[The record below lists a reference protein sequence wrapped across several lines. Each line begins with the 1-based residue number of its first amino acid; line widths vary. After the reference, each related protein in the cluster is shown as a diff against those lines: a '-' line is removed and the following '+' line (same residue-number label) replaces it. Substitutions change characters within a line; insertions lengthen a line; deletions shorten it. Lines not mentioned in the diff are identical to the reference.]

1 MARGRVASSRPAL
14 IVMSFEPEEIRLIV
28 QGVIFLVLSIC
39 VHEYGHAIVADKLG
53 DGLPRRQGRTTL
65 NPMAH
70 ADPIGTFAFPL
81 VSLVMTHG
89 ASIGFGWGK
98 PVMVNPT
105 SFTRKLQMRT
115 AHMMVAAAGPA
126 MNIILGVIITV
137 AHLVAAKQ
145 GYATTG
151 PARMAFISAGMLNF
165 GLAVFNCI
173 PAAPLDGGAIL
184 EGLLP
189 QKYVPKYQ
197 ELSVYG
203 PFVLMG
209 FIMIPPLRN
218 ALGHVAYSFYYH
230 WCNLIGLADRIYL
243 ITP

>member
-1 MARGRVASSRPAL
+1 
-14 IVMSFEPEEIRLIV
+14 MSFEPEEIRLIF
-28 QGVIFLVLSIC
+28 QGIIFLVLSIC

-81 VSLVMTHG
+81 VSLVVTHG

-105 SFTRKLQMRT
+105 SFTRKLKMRT
-115 AHMMVAAAGPA
+115 SHMMVAAAGPA
-126 MNIILGVIITV
+126 MNIILGIIITTV
-137 AHLVAAKQ
+137 HLIASKQ
-145 GYATTG
+145 GLISS
-151 PARMAFISAGMLNF
+151 PAAHQAFIAAGMLNF
-165 GLAVFNCI
+165 GLAGFNCI

-189 QKYVPKYQ
+189 DKYVPKYQ
-197 ELSVYG
+197 ELSIYG

-218 ALGHVAYSFYYH
+218 ALGHVAFSVYYH
-230 WCNLIGLADRIYL
+230 WANLIGLAAAIGLRA
-243 ITP
+243 P